1 MVKFYAILLLF
12 ANFSMLSQEDRKIS
26 YLIES
31 QFMNINSSLNFNRI
45 GLNITIAG
53 DYRLHPK
60 LYAGAFVTQMID
72 ISAKHNANY
81 LINNKL
87 IDVSSSTLSN
97 FGMYAGYKL
106 YNEERITLMPEV
118 RLGYGSFEAKSALP
132 NANSSE
138 HLSASMI
145 TLTPRA
151 LASYK
156 ISNGLSTG
164 ISMGYMFLSYLGETK
179 LPEYNMQNISGGV
192 FLRFILPPNRC
203 R

>member
-1 MVKFYAILLLF
+1 MIKFLAILLLF
-12 ANFSMLSQEDRKIS
+12 FNSSMLSQKEKKIGFF
-26 YLIES
+26 IES
-31 QFMNINSSLNFNRI
+31 QFTKVNSILNFNRV
-45 GLNITIAG
+45 GLNVTIAG

-97 FGMYAGYKL
+97 FGIYAGYKL

-118 RLGYGSFEAKSALP
+118 RLGYGIYEAKSSGP
-132 NANSSE
+132 NANTTDD
-138 HLSASMI
+138 LSASMI
-145 TLTPRA
+145 TCTPRL

-164 ISMGYMFLSYLGETK
+164 ISIGYMFLSYIGDTK

-192 FLRFILPPNRC
+192 FLKFHTQRC